1 MLLVL
6 SSLRI
11 VSDQFRRLIAFG
23 LLWVAERLI
32 LLSLRLFRNGV
43 IGRVDLGH
51 ALSAARLLERAAISV
66 GFGFKRRAIRR
77 TSIRTPRR

>member
-1 MLLVL
+1 MLLIL

-11 VSDQFRRLIAFG
+11 VSDQFRRWIACG

-32 LLSLRLFRNGV
+32 LVSLRHFRNGV
-43 IGRVDLGH
+43 IGQVDLRYV
-51 ALSAARLLERAAISV
+51 LSAARLLERAAISV

-77 TSIRTPRR
+77 GNTDT

>member
-1 MLLVL
+1 MLVVF

-11 VSDQFRRLIAFG
+11 VSNQSRRWIACG

-32 LLSLRLFRNGV
+32 LVSLRLFRNGV
-43 IGRVDLGH
+43 IGRVDLGYV
-51 ALSAARLLERAAISV
+51 LSAARLLERGAISV

-77 TSIRTPRR
+77 SAIRTPRQ